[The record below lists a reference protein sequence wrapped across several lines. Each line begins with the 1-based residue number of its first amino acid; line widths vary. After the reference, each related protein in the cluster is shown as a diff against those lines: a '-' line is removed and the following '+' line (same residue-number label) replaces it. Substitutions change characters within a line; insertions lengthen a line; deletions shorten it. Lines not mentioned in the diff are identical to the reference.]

1 MTTLNARI
9 TFRLPAAAVCAAA
22 AALLLAAPA
31 PAQTEPTAPTA
42 GYLDPEGVPARE
54 VFRDVDPV
62 YRPPAIDTLA
72 TIRKRGFLRVGVA
85 LTDPMVMHDE
95 QGELV
100 GFSIDLARQLA
111 EDLGV
116 GLQLIETSWSHIVP
130 DLLDRQFDV
139 VLSGLWVTPE
149 RALVINFSEASA
161 IEGIHLIASKALAAN
176 LKTRE
181 AYDSAGVRLAVY
193 GGTVQERVA
202 RRLFP
207 RATLLTVEGDDQ
219 QMDPVLDGRAHAAL
233 VATFAPRAIV
243 RAAPDKLFLPFAEPL
258 QATSA
263 AAGVRKGDPDFL
275 NYLDSLLTVYR
286 DNGWLADRAAFW
298 AEPQN
303 WLK

>member
-9 TFRLPAAAVCAAA
+9 TFRLPAAALCAAA

-31 PAQTEPTAPTA
+31 PAQTEPTAPPA

-176 LKTRE
+176 LKTLE
-181 AYDSAGVRLAVY
+181 AYDGAGVRLAVY